1 MYAMQYEITLP
12 ADYDMGIIRERIAVK
27 GPLLDKFPGLGV
39 KAYLI
44 RERGID
50 GSPINQYA
58 PFYLWASIDGM
69 RRFLWDGGGFSAI
82 VSSFGRPIVQ
92 HWNGIACVK
101 NLGQNQHSQL
111 PRRQRIEK
119 SVGPDVDPAATPSS
133 PPRANLVDSARDPGV
148 NLAAL
153 AVDPRT
159 WELVHFTLWSRDPP
173 EDAGTRYQ
181 VLVSFDAGDRECRK
195 RRVRR
200 RACLRQGL
208 QCFLDRVERLHRR
221 FGPQFD

>member
-27 GPLLDKFPGLGV
+27 APLLDKFPGLGV

-44 RERGID
+44 RGRGID
-50 GSPINQYA
+50 GSLINQYA

-101 NLGQNQHSQL
+101 NLGQNQH
-111 PRRQRIEK
+111 PPIATKRIEK
-119 SVGPDVDPAATPSS
+119 IVPDVDPAAAIPAA
-133 PPRANLVDSARDPGV
+133 RATMVDSARDPGV

-181 VLVSFDAGDRECRK
+181 VLYLSTPGITSVVSG
-195 RRVRR
+195 
-200 RACLRQGL
+200 G
-208 QCFLDRVERLHRR
+208 
-221 FGPQFD
+221 

>member
-69 RRFLWDGGGFSAI
+69 GGFLWDGGGFSAI

-92 HWNGIACVK
+92 HWTGVACLK
-101 NLGQNQHSQL
+101 DLGQNQHSQL
-111 PRRQRIEK
+111 ATKRIE
-119 SVGPDVDPAATPSS
+119 SIVPDVDPAEAILAA
-133 PPRANLVDSARDPGV
+133 RANLVDRARDPGV

-181 VLVSFDAGDRECRK
+181 VLYLSTPGIASVVSG
-195 RRVRR
+195 
-200 RACLRQGL
+200 G
-208 QCFLDRVERLHRR
+208 
-221 FGPQFD
+221 

>member
-27 GPLLDKFPGLGV
+27 GPLLDQFPGLGV

-69 RRFLWDGGGFSAI
+69 GRFLWDGGGFGAI

-92 HWNGIACVK
+92 HWTGVACLK
-101 NLGQNQHSQL
+101 DLGQNQHSQIATK
-111 PRRQRIEK
+111 RIE
-119 SVGPDVDPAATPSS
+119 SIVPDVDPAPAILAA
-133 PPRANLVDSARDPGV
+133 RANLVDRARDPGV

-181 VLVSFDAGDRECRK
+181 VLYLSTPGIASVVSG
-195 RRVRR
+195 
-200 RACLRQGL
+200 G
-208 QCFLDRVERLHRR
+208 
-221 FGPQFD
+221 